1 MARARVE
8 PALAGQRVD
17 HLVAALLPGLSVAAA
32 RRLLDEGAVRVDGRP
47 PRKGERLI
55 VGQTV
60 EVDDAALQGT
70 QPAAVVPDPSVSIDI
85 VFADDALVAL
95 AKPAGIPSHPLR
107 PGQLGTAA
115 NALVVRFPEC
125 ATASADLR
133 EAGLANRLDVGTSGL
148 LLAARRPE
156 TWAPLRGA
164 LTGPDCQKTYLAEVT
179 GMPPDAGSA
188 SDPIGRVGRR
198 GSRVR
203 VGGGRRPQEAR
214 TEWKVVARRPDT
226 ALVQA
231 VLHSGRPHQVRAHL
245 AAAGFP
251 IVGDATYGG
260 ATAQELHLHAAAIR
274 FLHPLTGQWISLEAE
289 PPPWA
294 KFGA

>member
-17 HLVAALLPGLSVAAA
+17 HLVASLLPGLSVAAA
-32 RRLLDEGAVRVDGRP
+32 RRLLDDGAVRVDGRP

-55 VGQTV
+55 AGQTV
-60 EVDDAALQGT
+60 EVDDAAVQGT
-70 QPAAVVPDPSVSIDI
+70 RPAAVVPDPSVPIEI
-85 VFADDALVAL
+85 VFADEALVAL

-115 NALVVRFPEC
+115 NGLVVRFPEC
-125 ATASADLR
+125 ATASANLR

-156 TWAPLRGA
+156 TWAPLRAA
-164 LTGPDCQKTYLAEVT
+164 LTGPDCRKTYLAEVT
-179 GMPPDAGSA
+179 GTPPDAGSA

-198 GSRVR
+198 GARVR

-214 TEWKVVARRPDT
+214 TDWKVVARRSDT

-260 ATAQELHLHAAAIR
+260 ATAPELHLHAKAIR
-274 FLHPLTGQWISLEAE
+274 FPHPVTGQWISLEAE
-289 PPPWA
+289 PPAWA

>member
-17 HLVAALLPGLSVAAA
+17 HLVASLLPGLSVAAA

-47 PRKGERLI
+47 PRKGERLMA
-55 VGQTV
+55 GQTV

-70 QPAAVVPDPSVSIDI
+70 RPAAVVPDPSVPIEI
-85 VFADDALVAL
+85 VFADEVLVAL

-125 ATASADLR
+125 ATASTDLR

-156 TWAPLRGA
+156 TWAPLRAA

-179 GMPPDAGSA
+179 GTPPDAGAASESYRPSRPAGGPRAGGRGPSA
-188 SDPIGRVGRR
+188 AGSAHRVD
-198 GSRVR
+198 
-203 VGGGRRPQEAR
+203 GGGAPSRYGPGA
-214 TEWKVVARRPDT
+214 
-226 ALVQA
+226 
-231 VLHSGRPHQVRAHL
+231 
-245 AAAGFP
+245 
-251 IVGDATYGG
+251 GG
-260 ATAQELHLHAAAIR
+260 ASFGTAPPGAGPPGCGR
-274 FLHPLTGQWISLEAE
+274 FPHRRRRDVRRRDRPGATPPRGGHPIPA
-289 PPPWA
+289 PRDRPIDFA
-294 KFGA
+294 